1 MIEELTT
8 GSDVCEAPD
17 CDRSLPDEP
26 TIVFE
31 TTAGRQSAYECA
43 CGAVTIAVSRGE
55 STR

>member
-26 TIVFE
+26 AIVFE
-31 TTAGRQSAYECA
+31 TAAGRQSAYECA
-43 CGAVTIAVSRGE
+43 CGAVTITVSRTE

>member
-8 GSDVCEAPD
+8 GSDACEAPD

-26 TIVFE
+26 AIVFE
-31 TTAGRQSAYECA
+31 TAAGRQSAYECA
-43 CGAVTIAVSRGE
+43 CGAVTITVGRSE

>member
-17 CDRSLPDEP
+17 CDRTLPDEP
-26 TIVFE
+26 ALVFE
-31 TTAGRQSAYECA
+31 TPAGRQSAYECA
-43 CGAVTIAVSRGE
+43 CGGVTITVSRGE